1 MISPPD
7 DADQKLPQLELA
19 RHSPRRPGAPSIDT
33 AAAGAA
39 EQAKPAA
46 EAQHLPDV
54 WRHLKQ
60 LERAVRSHIQSADGG
75 SSSSQHASTRA
86 SGGIGR
92 GGSSI
97 LSAAQH
103 QPSADGNSS
112 SDEESAPTAAA
123 RAARM
128 SERDRLKESLS
139 KLKSEVA
146 DKVVKQVEAQLLQQ
160 RVACLEAALAGLT
173 AAGGGVLTAAG
184 CPSCAG
190 SYAGSMLSLSSGRA
204 SVCLRCQQCQG
215 QQQQQQP
222 SAQQQAPRT
231 SSPMNLEPG
240 ALPASFSPSC
250 QTSVCCFEL

>member
-7 DADQKLPQLELA
+7 DADQKLPQPELA
-19 RHSPRRPGAPSIDT
+19 RHSPRRPGARSTDT
-33 AAAGAA
+33 VAAAT
-39 EQAKPAA
+39 EPAKPAA
-46 EAQHLPDV
+46 ETQHLPDV

-75 SSSSQHASTRA
+75 SSSSQHASTHA
-86 SGGIGR
+86 SGGIGK

-97 LSAAQH
+97 LSAAQQQH
-103 QPSADGNSS
+103 AADGNSS
-112 SDEESAPTAAA
+112 SDEDSAPTAAA

-173 AAGGGVLTAAG
+173 AAGVLTAAA

-190 SYAGSMLSLSSGRA
+190 SYAGSMLSLSTGRA

-222 SAQQQAPRT
+222 LAQQQAPRT
-231 SSPMNLEPG
+231 SSPMGLKPG
-240 ALPASFSPSC
+240 LLPASFSPSC
-250 QTSVCCFEL
+250 RVAIHCF